1 MGLNPNVI
9 QFLNYHKENLN
20 SENFQALFDSWGR
33 YTAEHA
39 AEAWVLEE
47 DQDLLII
54 LNNIGISTDYI
65 LSKMAE
71 IPQYML
77 YFCDMIKL
85 VIPNNITQIHDMG
98 LAGNETVEE
107 LYIPK
112 SVTHIGKDGIA
123 GTNIA
128 YLEIPSKFED
138 QLENILSM
146 REDEIEEDIEI
157 TFI

>member
-1 MGLNPNVI
+1 MALEPNVVK
-9 QFLNYHKENLN
+9 FLNYHKENLN
-20 SENFQALFDSWGR
+20 SENFQALFDSWGK

-39 AEAWVLEE
+39 AESWVLEE

-65 LSKMAE
+65 LSKMVE

-77 YFCDMIKL
+77 YFYDMLKL

-98 LAGNETVEE
+98 MAGNETIEQ

-112 SVTHIGKDGIA
+112 SVTHIGHDGIA

-128 YLEIPSKFED
+128 YLEIPEKFRD
-138 QLENILSM
+138 QLENILCM
-146 REDEIEEDIEI
+146 TEDEIDENIEI